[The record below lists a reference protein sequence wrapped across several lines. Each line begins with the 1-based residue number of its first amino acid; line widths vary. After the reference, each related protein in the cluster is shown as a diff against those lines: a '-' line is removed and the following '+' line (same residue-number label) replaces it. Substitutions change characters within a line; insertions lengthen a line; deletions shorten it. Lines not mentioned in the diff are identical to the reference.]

1 MVECPNCGA
10 QNPERARFCL
20 ACGHPL
26 PGAVPAQGEVRKT
39 VTVVFCDVVESTP
52 LGERLDAETYRRVI
66 SRYHEEAKAI
76 LERHGGSVEKF
87 IGDAVMA
94 VFGIP
99 TRHDDDAL
107 RAVRAASDMR
117 VALAVLNEELVR
129 NWDVQ
134 LGTRTGINTG
144 EVVAG
149 DSTAGHAFAAGDAV
163 NVAQRLEAAARS
175 GEILLGR
182 ETHRLVEN
190 AVLAEPV
197 EPMTLKGKAE
207 PIRPWRLLAVL
218 SEAAPFARRLD
229 APLVGR
235 KDELAQLREALDEV
249 VRERTCRRVTVVGP
263 AGIGKSRLTN
273 ELFDGAYEQATVLIG
288 HCLPYG
294 EGITYW
300 PLRDI
305 IRSAAGDLTLSA
317 IESLLEGDEDAER
330 IANRVAAAIGITP
343 GTEAPE
349 ETFWATRR
357 LLEHLAQARPLIL
370 ALDDLQWADETFL
383 DLIEYLAGWTGDAPL
398 LTLCLARPEL
408 LERRPSWLVGPDSTS
423 IRLEPLSQEE
433 SEELLDVLRGDA
445 EVSPDVLAAIA
456 AAAEG
461 NPLFVE
467 QMLAMIKETGD
478 STGELTIPP
487 TIHALLAARLD
498 RLEPEERALIERAS
512 VIGREFWRGAVVHL
526 SPEEERSS
534 VSTHLI
540 TLVRKE
546 LIRPYRSIFRW
557 DDGFRFRHIL
567 IRDEAYIG
575 IAKETRADLHE
586 RFAAWLEGT
595 ARERTTDIDEIL
607 GYHLEQAFRY
617 RRELGPI
624 DEAGRRLATRA
635 GERLAAAGR
644 RALARGDAR
653 AASSLLA
660 RATTLVP
667 QETPGREDLLVLL
680 GGALVIA
687 GEFPRAEAAL
697 GEAVETSA
705 AAGNRRTELHAL
717 LERNFLRA
725 LTDPVGGGPE
735 LRRATE
741 QALPELEQLGDNL
754 GLAKTWRRIADVHW
768 LQNHWDEQQVAL
780 EKAIAH
786 ARLAGDEREAAV
798 SLMRL
803 PMALYY
809 GRIAARDARPRAEEI
824 LEQAHG
830 ARMVE
835 SSARVCLAGLEA
847 MSGRFGDA
855 RELLARGRGIAE
867 ELGLRV
873 WIGGYSLLANDIEML
888 VGDPAAAEK
897 ELRRGY
903 AILEEIGE
911 RGVLAR
917 VAAALARALF
927 EQGQDDEAA
936 RFAEQSA
943 ALGSA
948 DVASQISL
956 QAVRGRLAAR
966 RGDIEAAETFVQ
978 DALRLAA
985 ATDDTNQHARVLLD
999 HAHIFELRGRTDDA
1013 VGAVQQAVSLFDQKG
1028 NVVSAEAARGLLPT
1042 LAKPR

>member
-1 MVECPNCGA
+1 MVECPNCHA
-10 QNPERARFCL
+10 LNPERARFCL
-20 ACGHPL
+20 ACGNPL
-26 PGAVPAQGEVRKT
+26 PAAASPPGKVRKT
-39 VTVVFCDVVESTP
+39 VTVVFCDVVDSTP

-66 SRYHEEAKAI
+66 SRYHEEARTI
-76 LERHGGSVEKF
+76 LERHGGTVEKF

-94 VFGIP
+94 VFGVP

-107 RAVRAASDMR
+107 RAVRAASEMR
-117 VALAVLNEELVR
+117 ITIAALNEELVR
-129 NWDVQ
+129 DWDVQ
-134 LGTRTGINTG
+134 VGIRIGINTG
-144 EVVAG
+144 EVAVG
-149 DSTAGHAFAAGDAV
+149 DPTGGHAFAAGDAI
-163 NVAQRLEAAARS
+163 NVAQRLEASGRS

-182 ETHRLVEN
+182 ETHRLVQH

-197 EPMTLKGKAE
+197 EPMALKGKSDRL
-207 PIRPWRLLAVL
+207 RPWRLLAVS
-218 SEAAPFARRLD
+218 SEAAPIARRLD
-229 APLVGR
+229 TPFVGR
-235 KDELAQLREALDEV
+235 TNELARLREMLDEV
-249 VRERTCRRVTVVGP
+249 VRERRCRRATVVGP

-273 ELFDGAYEQATVLIG
+273 ELFAGANERASVLLG

-305 IRSAAGDLTLSA
+305 VRSAAGDLTLPA

-330 IANRVAAAIGITP
+330 IANRVAAAIGLTP
-343 GTEAPE
+343 RTEAPE

-357 LLEHLAQARPLIL
+357 LLERLARRRPVIL
-370 ALDDLQWADETFL
+370 AVDDLQWADETFL
-383 DLIEYLAGWTGDAPL
+383 DLIEYLAGWIRDAPL
-398 LTLCLARPEL
+398 LILCLARPEL
-408 LERRPSWLVGPDSTS
+408 LERRPSWLVAADSIS
-423 IRLEPLSQEE
+423 IRLAPLSQKE
-433 SEELLDVLRGDA
+433 SEELLDLLRADA
-445 EVSPDVLAAIA
+445 EISPDVLAAIV

-467 QMLAMIKETGD
+467 QMLAMIKA
-478 STGELTIPP
+478 GEPTTELSIPS

-498 RLEPEERALIERAS
+498 RLEPVERALIERAS
-512 VIGREFWRGAVVHL
+512 VIGREFWRGAVAHL
-526 SPEEERSS
+526 SPEEERSL
-534 VSTHLI
+534 VATHLL

-546 LIRPYRSIFRW
+546 LIRPHPSIFRW
-557 DDGFRFRHIL
+557 EDGFRFRHLL

-586 RFAAWLEGT
+586 RFAEWLEET
-595 ARERTTDIDEIL
+595 AGERTGEIDEIL

-617 RRELGPI
+617 RGELGPI
-624 DEAGRRLATRA
+624 DEAGLRLGTRA
-635 GERLAAAGR
+635 AERLAAAGR

-660 RATTLVP
+660 RATSLLP
-667 QETPGREDLLVLL
+667 HETPGREDLLVAL

-687 GEFPRAEAAL
+687 GEFARAEAAL

-741 QALPELEQLGDNL
+741 EALPELEQLGDDL
-754 GLAKTWRRIADVHW
+754 GLAKAWRRIADVHW

-786 ARLAGDEREAAV
+786 ARRARDEREAAA

-809 GRIAARDARPRAEEI
+809 GPIPARDARLRAEEI
-824 LEQAHG
+824 LEETHG

-835 SSARVCLAGLEA
+835 SSALVCLAGLEA
-847 MSGRFGDA
+847 MSGRFEEA
-855 RELLARGRGIAE
+855 RDLLARGRGVAE

-888 VGDPAAAEK
+888 VGDAAAAEK

-903 AILEEIGE
+903 AVLEEIGE

-927 EQGQDDEAA
+927 EQGLDDEAEHFTE
-936 RFAEQSA
+936 RSA
-943 ALGSA
+943 SLGSA
-948 DVASQISL
+948 DVAAQISL
-956 QAVRGRLAAR
+956 QAVRARLLAQ
-966 RGDIEAAETFVQ
+966 RGDSEAAEALAQ
-978 DALRLAA
+978 DALRLAE

-999 HAHIFELRGRTDDA
+999 LAHILELSGRIEDA
-1013 VGAVQQAVSLFDQKG
+1013 VGAVQQAVTLFEQKG

-1042 LAKPR
+1042 LAKPS